1 VSLEAMGSIMDLCY
15 QFIRLIMHR
24 GNMRL
29 LGRLND
35 PDCGL
40 FRRGKGLVLPKGVP
54 TLHFEEL
61 AIKGECR
68 FDGSSIG
75 FLF

>member
-1 VSLEAMGSIMDLCY
+1 ML
-15 QFIRLIMHR
+15 R
-24 GNMRL
+24 GNVRL

-35 PDCGL
+35 PDCG
-40 FRRGKGLVLPKGVP
+40 FIRRGKGLVLSEGVS